1 MKIEIN
7 TTEIKESLSN
17 HSLSDLVLYL
27 SWFFIHIGMF
37 SNMNASDFF
46 VLAGLVN
53 FVCAL
58 GYKIIFKT
66 INWKV

>member
-1 MKIEIN
+1 MKLELETQDIVKIFKTN
-7 TTEIKESLSN
+7 P
-17 HSLSDLVLYL
+17 LSDLVLYL

-58 GYKIIFKT
+58 GYKIIFKM